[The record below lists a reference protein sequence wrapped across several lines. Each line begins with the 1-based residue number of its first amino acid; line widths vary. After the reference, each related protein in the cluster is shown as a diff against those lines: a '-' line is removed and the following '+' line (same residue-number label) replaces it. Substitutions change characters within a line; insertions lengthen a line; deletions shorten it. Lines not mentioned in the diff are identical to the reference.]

1 MVEHVAEIIDVLLK
15 AFLHV
20 VFRAL
25 SRTVLE
31 EGIVPFVRLE
41 GFRETRDARRKAS
54 GLCAQVHAD
63 ALQRLLQLPALSLRL
78 EVRRVPL
85 DKADRLVS
93 VRDEEVVDGLVELVV
108 QRPIRFDCV
117 LDLGLVHVG
126 SCQVLLRLQPVG
138 IPPRKVSR
146 FLVVQAELLRHVG
159 HFAAGLQVLRRV
171 NELFFHVRSRDQLR
185 DGLALD
191 HKLRQCALFL
201 RQRGLLAVL
210 ILEPPHLVV
219 HTIDETLAFLLV
231 DVDRLEDRLVDL
243 LALFPA
249 EDGSHATLRRAVV
262 QCEAALRAEQGFFI
276 LLLEGVVP
284 RILEQLRR
292 LRTQVLTDVLPLHG
306 DRVGLHGLLGRVVVR
321 KLHHL

>member
-1 MVEHVAEIIDVLLK
+1 M
-15 AFLHV
+15 
-20 VFRAL
+20 
-25 SRTVLE
+25 
-31 EGIVPFVRLE
+31 
-41 GFRETRDARRKAS
+41 
-54 GLCAQVHAD
+54 
-63 ALQRLLQLPALSLRL
+63 
-78 EVRRVPL
+78 
-85 DKADRLVS
+85 
-93 VRDEEVVDGLVELVV
+93 
-108 QRPIRFDCV
+108 
-117 LDLGLVHVG
+117 
-126 SCQVLLRLQPVG
+126 
-138 IPPRKVSR
+138 
-146 FLVVQAELLRHVG
+146 
-159 HFAAGLQVLRRV
+159 

-191 HKLRQCALFL
+191 HKLRQCALLL

-231 DVDRLEDRLVDL
+231 DVDRLEDCLVDL

-249 EDGSHATLRRAVV
+249 EDASHAALRRAVV

-306 DRVGLHGLLGRVVVR
+306 ACSAV
-321 KLHHL
+321 

>member
-1 MVEHVAEIIDVLLK
+1 M
-15 AFLHV
+15 
-20 VFRAL
+20 
-25 SRTVLE
+25 
-31 EGIVPFVRLE
+31 
-41 GFRETRDARRKAS
+41 
-54 GLCAQVHAD
+54 
-63 ALQRLLQLPALSLRL
+63 
-78 EVRRVPL
+78 
-85 DKADRLVS
+85 
-93 VRDEEVVDGLVELVV
+93 
-108 QRPIRFDCV
+108 
-117 LDLGLVHVG
+117 
-126 SCQVLLRLQPVG
+126 
-138 IPPRKVSR
+138 
-146 FLVVQAELLRHVG
+146 
-159 HFAAGLQVLRRV
+159 

-191 HKLRQCALFL
+191 HELRQCALL
-201 RQRGLLAVL
+201 LGQRGLLAVL
-210 ILEPPHLVV
+210 ILKPPHLVV

-249 EDGSHATLRRAVV
+249 EDGSHAALRRAVV

-276 LLLEGVVP
+276 LLLEGVIP